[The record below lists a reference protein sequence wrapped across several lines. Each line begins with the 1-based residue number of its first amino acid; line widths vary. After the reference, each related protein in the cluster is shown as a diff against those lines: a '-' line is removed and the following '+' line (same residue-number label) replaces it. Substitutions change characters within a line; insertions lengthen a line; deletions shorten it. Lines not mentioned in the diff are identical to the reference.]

1 MPVRGVSFS
10 NSTDRTLSGARP
22 YYRYMN
28 PKQQQRQSRVVWFEL
43 PASDFDRAARFY
55 EQIFEVTL
63 KKEHMGPQQL
73 GVFPYEAP
81 GIGGCIMAGPNLA
94 PSKDGAIVYLNA
106 DPALSAIVDRVAAA
120 GGKVL
125 LPRVELPEGM
135 GVFAHIMDSE
145 GNRVGLHAE
154 R

>member
-1 MPVRGVSFS
+1 
-10 NSTDRTLSGARP
+10 
-22 YYRYMN
+22 MN
-28 PKQQQRQSRVVWFEL
+28 PKQQQRQSRVVWFEI
-43 PASDFDRAARFY
+43 PATDFDRAARFY

-63 KKEHMGPQQL
+63 KKQEMGPQKL
-73 GVFPYEAP
+73 GVFPYEVP
-81 GIGGCIMAGPNLA
+81 SISGCIISGPKLA
-94 PSKDGAIVYLNA
+94 PSNDGALLYLNA
-106 DPALSAIVDRVAAA
+106 DPTLAAVVERVAAA

-125 LPRVELPEGM
+125 VPRVELPEGM